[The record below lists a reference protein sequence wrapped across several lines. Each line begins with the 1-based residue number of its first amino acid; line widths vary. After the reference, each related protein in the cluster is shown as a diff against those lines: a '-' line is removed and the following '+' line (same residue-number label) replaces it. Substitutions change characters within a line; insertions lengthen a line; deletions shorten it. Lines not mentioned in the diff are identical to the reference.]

1 MERIGPGSSVILIN
15 HNYREMTVDTSGTNF
30 FAMSC
35 SFFFNPLALYNIK
48 FEIKSYLA
56 WFFRWAA
63 VRMRLPW
70 LWEGLLSERPTENAP
85 TSPYRGETIHVFRNR
100 YMLPGVPIYIDFQE
114 VEISLRAN
122 AKLNLYTSSTH
133 TVNLHCIDN
142 HFTLTLFP
150 TTVINIHRRV

>member
-1 MERIGPGSSVILIN
+1 MEKIGPGSSVILIN
-15 HNYREMTVDTSGTNF
+15 YNYREMTVDTSGTNF

-70 LWEGLLSERPTENAP
+70 LWEGFLSERPTENAP

-100 YMLPGVPIYIDFQE
+100 YMLPGVSIYWFPRSRNQCKCKA
-114 VEISLRAN
+114 VQRT
-122 AKLNLYTSSTH
+122 LY
-133 TVNLHCIDN
+133 NLHCIDN